1 GQPLRMF
8 EGQDLRYRPAGRV
21 ADDMRFVDAE
31 GVHQL
36 HDVLRHALDGIGD
49 PAVVALTDAAVVVQ
63 HHLEALGEGGNL
75 IAPIGAV
82 AAQAADEEDG
92 ETDAV
97 PLIMEVAVANRNA
110 RHSTEVRLA
119 SLSWWLN
126 IPAAAMSNAAGTGQ
140 PCAKPGAVAA
150 WPSLSPSLVMRAFVR
165 ALRSL
170 RSRGT

>member
-1 GQPLRMF
+1 
-8 EGQDLRYRPAGRV
+8 
-21 ADDMRFVDAE
+21 MRFVDAE

-36 HDVLRHALDGIGD
+36 HDVLRHALDGVGD
-49 PAVVALTDAAVVVQ
+49 PAVVALTDPAVVVQ

-92 ETDAV
+92 ETGAV
-97 PLIMEVAVANRNA
+97 PLVMKMAVANRNA

-126 IPAAAMSNAAGTGQ
+126 MPAAAMSNAAGTGQ
-140 PCAKPGAVAA
+140 PCAKPQRAA
-150 WPSLSPSLVMRAFVR
+150 RPRPLPA
-165 ALRSL
+165 
-170 RSRGT
+170 RSRCARSSSDAKPAVSRNLITQGVLMV